1 MTTSIPTT
9 IHAVDAERAPLDRHV
24 EVSVIVGASCHPV
37 HAWKCQFD
45 TCLGR
50 LVQLMRETHHAKV
63 GGEVSIVVRRVVV
76 VDASQ
81 ERGDGVDVRGFL
93 NGLEECCAASPIVIV
108 DTFLGLEAKV
118 EEESVGEAKDVLVT
132 PNWEHD
138 RVRGVETWN
147 SQFQNLPQKIVAVS
161 QFHADHIDERVD
173 FGV

>member
-9 IHAVDAERAPLDRHV
+9 VHGVDTERAPLDKHV
-24 EVSVIVGASCHPV
+24 EVSVVIGASCHLV
-37 HAWKCQFD
+37 HAWECQFD
-45 TCLGR
+45 TCLGH
-50 LVQLMRETHHAKV
+50 LVQLMYKTHHAKV
-63 GGEVSIVVRRVVV
+63 RGEVSVVARRVVV

-93 NGLEECCAASPIVIV
+93 NGLEECHAASPIVIV

-118 EEESVGEAKDVLVT
+118 GEESMGEANDVLVT

-138 RVRGVETWN
+138 RVCGVKTWD
-147 SQFQNLPQKIVAVS
+147 SQFQNSPQKIVAIS
-161 QFHADHIDERVD
+161 QFRADHIDEQVD